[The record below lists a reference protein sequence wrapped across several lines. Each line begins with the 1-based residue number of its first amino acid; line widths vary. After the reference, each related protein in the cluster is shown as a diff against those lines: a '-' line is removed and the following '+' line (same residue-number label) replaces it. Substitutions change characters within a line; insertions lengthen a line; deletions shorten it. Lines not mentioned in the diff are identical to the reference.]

1 MAKTGKNDPAVLSAL
16 PAGAPVTAPR
26 SEGPRPS
33 RKAKGLSL
41 TRRVTPESVTA
52 AEVLDAVEWTRRPA
66 KISGADGEVVF
77 KTDDAEVPAGWSQLA
92 TDVAV
97 SKYFRKAGVP
107 TGSGAE
113 ESVRQLV
120 RRVAHTLRTAG
131 EEMGGYFATAA
142 DAGTFEAELSYMLV
156 HQIGAF
162 NSPVWFNCGLW
173 HEYKI
178 KGSGGN
184 YAVDLATG
192 KAYATEDA
200 YTRPQVSACF
210 IQSCSDDLD
219 SIFNLVHD
227 EARVFKYGSGSGTN
241 FSRLRGKMER
251 LSGGGTSSGLMS
263 VPSTSS
269 NVPLTSRPRRSDWAT
284 QRMMYW
290 IKVLGTLALT
300 A

>member
-1 MAKTGKNDPAVLSAL
+1 MAKTGKQDQAAIVAM
-16 PAGAPVTAPR
+16 PAGSAHASTAR
-26 SEGPRPS
+26 SATEPPRP
-33 RKAKGLSL
+33 RRQKGLPVP
-41 TRRVTPESVTA
+41 RRVTSEGVTGQD
-52 AEVLDAVEWTRRPA
+52 VLDQVEWTRRPA

-77 KTDDAEVPAGWSQLA
+77 KMDDAEVPAAWSQLA

-120 RRVAHTLRTAG
+120 RRVAHTLRSAG

-142 DAGTFEAELSYMLV
+142 DAETFEADLTYMLV

-184 YAVDLATG
+184 FAVDRATA
-192 KAYATEDA
+192 KAYMTEDA

-210 IQSCSDDLD
+210 IQSCSDDLG
-219 SIFNLVHD
+219 SIFSLVHD
-227 EARVFKYGSGSGTN
+227 EARVFKSGSGRGTN
-241 FSRLRGKMER
+241 L
-251 LSGGGTSSGLMS
+251 
-263 VPSTSS
+263 P
-269 NVPLTSRPRRSDWAT
+269 
-284 QRMMYW
+284 
-290 IKVLGTLALT
+290 
-300 A
+300 